1 MRCRQL
7 GNFPRCLGDIA
18 GFPPRL
24 SWPAQ
29 ERPVLWNVFG
39 GTTGAL
45 FGSAVT
51 LLRMRLAA
59 LSIVAVMIATT
70 GGSVFVQAIHSVCVA
85 KQHDCGKTATISN
98 CCCGDQDTRT
108 DAIPVQSR
116 VEVHVDLPAT
126 PVLPNV
132 VSIAPAPQ
140 GLGPVRTSPPRLC
153 LLDLPTLFSSFL
165 I

>member
-1 MRCRQL
+1 MSRQL

-18 GFPPRL
+18 GFSPLL
-24 SWPAQ
+24 SRTAP
-29 ERPVLWNVFG
+29 ERPVLGTVSG

-51 LLRMRLAA
+51 LLRMKLAA

-70 GGSVFVQAIHSVCVA
+70 GGSVLVQAIHSVCVA
-85 KQHDCGKTATISN
+85 RQHDCAETATISS
-98 CCCGDQDTRT
+98 CCCGEQDTTRT
-108 DAIPVQSR
+108 DATPVQSR
-116 VEVHVDLPAT
+116 VEVHVGLLAT

-132 VSIAPAPQ
+132 VPIVPAPQ
-140 GLGPVRTSPPRLC
+140 GLGRVQTSPPRLC

>member
-1 MRCRQL
+1 MYRTL
-7 GNFPRCLGDIA
+7 GNFPHCLGEIA
-18 GFPPRL
+18 GFPPLL
-24 SWPAQ
+24 SRPAPKK
-29 ERPVLWNVFG
+29 PVLLTVSG

-51 LLRMRLAA
+51 LLHMRLAA
-59 LSIVAVMIATT
+59 LSVVAVMIATT
-70 GGSVFVQAIHSVCVA
+70 GGAVFVQAIHSVCVA
-85 KQHDCGKTATISN
+85 KQHDCGKSATISN
-98 CCCGDQDTRT
+98 CCCGDQDTTRT
-108 DAIPVQSR
+108 DATPVQSR

-140 GLGPVRTSPPRLC
+140 GLGPVRTSPSRLC

>member
-1 MRCRQL
+1 MYRPL

-18 GFPPRL
+18 RFSPRL
-24 SWPAQ
+24 SRPAQ
-29 ERPVLWNVFG
+29 KRPVLWNVSD

-59 LSIVAVMIATT
+59 LSVVAVMIATT
-70 GGSVFVQAIHSVCVA
+70 GGSVFVQAMHSVCVA
-85 KQHDCGKTATISN
+85 KQHDCAETATISS
-98 CCCGDQDTRT
+98 CCCNEQDTTRT
-108 DAIPVQSR
+108 DATPVQSR
-116 VEVHVDLPAT
+116 VEVHVDLLAT

-132 VSIAPAPQ
+132 VPIAPAPQ
-140 GLGPVRTSPPRLC
+140 GLGPVQTSPPRLC